1 MPGSLVHDGRHGSH
15 RFHLVPGSRP
25 IAQGRAAHRSPLAV
39 REARAVTA
47 LVAVATA
54 VFSALWI
61 CAAVGLADA
70 SWWRVVVVGC
80 TVAFASAAI
89 ALLLSLRN
97 R

>member
-1 MPGSLVHDGRHGSH
+1 MPGSLVHDGRHGTH
-15 RFHLVPGSRP
+15 RFHLVPVSRP
-25 IAQGRAAHRSPLAV
+25 VVRRRGAQRSPRAV

-70 SWWRVVVVGC
+70 SWWRVVVVGSA
-80 TVAFASAAI
+80 VAFASVAI
-89 ALLLSLRN
+89 ASLLSLRD

>member
-1 MPGSLVHDGRHGSH
+1 MPGSLVHDGRHGTH
-15 RFHLVPGSRP
+15 RFHLGPVSHPFPRSR
-25 IAQGRAAHRSPLAV
+25 AQRSPLAI

-54 VFSALWI
+54 VFSVLWI

-80 TVAFASAAI
+80 AVAFASAAI
-89 ALLLSLRN
+89 ASLHSLRN